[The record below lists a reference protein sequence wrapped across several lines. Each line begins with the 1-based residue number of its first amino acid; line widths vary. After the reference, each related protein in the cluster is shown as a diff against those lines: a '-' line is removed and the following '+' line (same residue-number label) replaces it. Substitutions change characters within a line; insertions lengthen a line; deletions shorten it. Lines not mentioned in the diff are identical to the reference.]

1 MCNSCFY
8 IDLPCPLCRT
18 EHLSLLKFRRFL
30 SVCFWQAVMPVSS
43 NPALQCI
50 YHSFKFGVI
59 QESDEDAFHAI
70 FQVVN
75 GNISWCLPR
84 YQPLKTGLVTTC
96 PLNLE
101 PLTIVFC
108 VWWCNQFHAFIWT
121 ISCQLA
127 DKGTRWAC
135 VKSPVKA
142 RENETCCSLLSH
154 RACYFIVEVDPCC
167 LGQSVLFVLNQ
178 FCSSYVWKCLLW
190 GLDPYGPRTCFLPS
204 LRCCPRFYFC
214 FPRKSV
220 IIDKVPVRD

>member
-1 MCNSCFY
+1 
-8 IDLPCPLCRT
+8 
-18 EHLSLLKFRRFL
+18 
-30 SVCFWQAVMPVSS
+30 MPVSS

-75 GNISWCLPR
+75 GNISWCLPQ

-96 PLNLE
+96 QLNLE
-101 PLTIVFC
+101 PLTIVFW

-127 DKGTRWAC
+127 DKGTTGAC

-142 RENETCCSLLSH
+142 RENETCCSFLSH

-167 LGQSVLFVLNQ
+167 LGQSVLFVLNHFLVLHMSGSA
-178 FCSSYVWKCLLW
+178 FCEDLTPMVPEPVSCLFEVLSKV
-190 GLDPYGPRTCFLPS
+190 LL
-204 LRCCPRFYFC
+204 L
-214 FPRKSV
+214 FP
-220 IIDKVPVRD
+220 